1 MELPLPSPPPGAWV
15 APGTCQGSATP
26 HWRGQ
31 WGDNGETVGD
41 GREVSSGDEGEEDAA
56 AGHLAPPG
64 TIRARANPRWMLRAF
79 HLLHICSRRFLLG
92 VLKQMASGNHWRQSR
107 TQAVTHEL
115 HVTRTLR

>member
-79 HLLHICSRRFLLG
+79 HPLHICSRRFLLG